1 MKRED
6 FKQVQTLRESGYSYS
21 EIATVLGVPKNSI
34 KSYCNRFGIR
44 LGSGAPPDDVDG
56 ALRCRQCG
64 LVIEKK
70 RSAAIKR
77 FCSSECRMRWW
88 NAHRDHATSKT
99 ARIVKKHFAVMPV
112 IIESIA
118 AMSATSQIGLGGEL
132 LMTNDQF
139 ERERRYRVAIS
150 VAAGML
156 KQGLISED
164 EYGIINETMIEK
176 YKPLF
181 GGLMR

>member
-99 ARIVKKHFAVMPV
+99 ARITVCANCKKAFRSYAGDHRKYCCPECYITDRFGRGTAH
-112 IIESIA
+112 
-118 AMSATSQIGLGGEL
+118 
-132 LMTNDQF
+132 DK
-139 ERERRYRVAIS
+139 RS
-150 VAAGML
+150 V
-156 KQGLISED
+156 
-164 EYGIINETMIEK
+164 
-176 YKPLF
+176 
-181 GGLMR
+181 

>member
-44 LGSGAPPDDVDG
+44 LGSGAPPDDVDS

-88 NAHRDHATSKT
+88 NAHRDRATSKVAQPT
-99 ARIVKKHFAVMPV
+99 ACANCGKAFRSYVSENRKYCSHQCYISYRFVKGDAHVKRT
-112 IIESIA
+112 I
-118 AMSATSQIGLGGEL
+118 
-132 LMTNDQF
+132 
-139 ERERRYRVAIS
+139 
-150 VAAGML
+150 
-156 KQGLISED
+156 
-164 EYGIINETMIEK
+164 
-176 YKPLF
+176 
-181 GGLMR
+181 